1 MTCAACARNVE
12 NILKHTHGVEAASVN
27 YAAHRVQVTCKTN
40 VDFNA
45 LRDAVQ
51 SIGYDLAEKAD
62 FISQKEE
69 TQKVLKNTRNK
80 LLVAATFAL
89 PVFLLSM
96 VFKAFPGSNYLQ
108 LALSLPVIF
117 YSGQQYYTSAY
128 KKITHWQFNMDT
140 LIALGT
146 GSAFVYSLATTFFA
160 NWLMAQGV
168 PTHLYYE
175 SAVVIIALILL
186 GSYLEERAKLA
197 TSDAIDQLMA
207 LQPTKAIRIS
217 GDVEE
222 EIPIESLMVGDL
234 VKILPGSHIPV
245 DGLVHTGKSYVDES
259 MLTGES
265 QPVKKQTG
273 DQLIGGTLNAS
284 GAMIMQVERVGENTV
299 LSGIISSVQEA
310 QGSKAPAQKLA
321 DRVSAVFVPV
331 VLVIALIAGL
341 SWYVWGPQPAG
352 LRAFS
357 VAISVLIIAC
367 PCALGLAT
375 PTAIT
380 VSVGKGAQQGILIK
394 DAETFERLKKVDVL
408 FVDKTGTLTKGKPEV
423 SKSYF
428 KEPPSDEFLGVLL
441 GAERQSEHPVAKA
454 LVSWLAAQTSPIN
467 VPEVHIESGAGIW
480 FMHAGKRFAIG
491 KPGWQ
496 KIADDEWTKGHINM
510 LEQESATIVEISIDG
525 AIQALIG
532 LNDLLKPE
540 SQKATKALQ
549 NVGIAV
555 HMLTG
560 DNHFVAKNIA
570 QTLGLDGY
578 HAALLPQQKLEEV
591 KKSQERGHVVAM
603 VGDGIN
609 DAPALAQADVSIAMG
624 TGTDAAMA
632 SAGITLLHGDMSK
645 IEKAIRLSKHTDK
658 VLKQN
663 LFWAFFYN
671 ILAIPVAAGALYPIT
686 GQLLHPMLAGG
697 AMAFSSITVV
707 LNSLRLKRIKL

>member
-69 TQKVLKNTRNK
+69 AQKALKNTRSK
-80 LLVAATFAL
+80 LHVAAIFAI
-89 PVFLLSM
+89 PVFLISM

-117 YSGQQYYTSAY
+117 YSGRQYYTSAY
-128 KKITHWQFNMDT
+128 KKIRHWQFNMDT

-245 DGLVHTGKSYVDES
+245 DGLVHAGKSYVDES

-265 QPVKKQTG
+265 KPVKKQTG

-331 VLVIALIAGL
+331 VFVIALIAGF

-428 KEPPSDEFLGVLL
+428 KEPPSDEFLRILL

-454 LVSWLAAQTSPIN
+454 LVSWLAAQTSPVN

-496 KIADDEWTKGHINM
+496 KIADDEWTKAHINI
-510 LEQESATIVEISIDG
+510 LQQESATIVEISIDG

-540 SQKATKALQ
+540 SQKAIKALQ

-560 DNHFVAKNIA
+560 DNHFVAENIA